1 MKTLRDS
8 TWPSRRLSEVT
19 QIQSGGTPRRDT
31 GHYWANGSIPWI
43 TTSEVDGT
51 RILATA
57 QHITEAGLRD
67 SSAKLFPAGTVLVA
81 MYGQGKTRGQVGITG
96 MEAATNQASAA
107 LIAGNKMDP
116 EFLFQCLSN
125 SYEELRGLSNSGG
138 QDNLSAALVGAF
150 RVPVPPL
157 PEQRKIAEILSTW
170 DDAIE
175 RLESALARKVAR
187 RTAVVYQLVFGP
199 GAPHGT
205 RWSQTASSWNIQRIE
220 RVAREVSE
228 RNSGLAAEAVLT
240 CSKHRGFVLSADYF
254 SRSVHSADLRNYK
267 LIANGQFGFP
277 SNHIEEG
284 SIGLQNVLSL
294 GAVSP
299 IYTVFEF
306 DPKSVDATFA
316 YLVLKSRP
324 YLQMFEASTNSSVDR
339 RGSLRWPDFSLLPF
353 PVPPLPTQQHIATI
367 AQDLDQEIALVSKEI
382 DLLADQKRG
391 LMQKLLTGDVRV
403 NVELDQDSGRDQ
415 Q

>member
-1 MKTLRDS
+1 MLEPSVDHDADHSDRSEPFSFEYLKAHRSVERPAATRPRFRSEDRRTRPATAASPSSPSTPHRRETTPVGRRAHRDNACRPSARPTSSQATASIWIALFLYYLILGEGLSKLADTS
-8 TWPSRRLSEVT
+8 TIP
-19 QIQSGGTPRRDT
+19 QINNK
-31 GHYWANGSIPWI
+31 HIIPHWI
-43 TTSEVDGT
+43 T
-51 RILATA
+51 L
-57 QHITEAGLRD
+57 
-67 SSAKLFPAGTVLVA
+67 
-81 MYGQGKTRGQVGITG
+81 
-96 MEAATNQASAA
+96 
-107 LIAGNKMDP
+107 
-116 EFLFQCLSN
+116 
-125 SYEELRGLSNSGG
+125 
-138 QDNLSAALVGAF
+138 
-150 RVPVPPL
+150 PPL
-157 PEQRKIAEILSTW
+157 QEQRKIALILRTW

-175 RLESALARKVAR
+175 RLESARARKMAR

-205 RWSQTASSWNIQRIE
+205 RWSQTASSWNIQRIG